1 MANQV
6 CASCEYIETKTV
18 ERGCV
23 RDFIV
28 TCKKEHAPIFL
39 FSGGDC
45 EDYQKWRARNE
56 KSNEIYLRFLQ

>member
-6 CASCEYIETKTV
+6 CASCRFIETKTV
-18 ERGCV
+18 ERGCA

-45 EDYQKWRARNE
+45 EDYQE
-56 KSNEIYLRFLQ
+56 KESEK

>member
-6 CASCEYIETKTV
+6 CASCEFIETKTV

-28 TCKKEHAPIFL
+28 TCKKEHTPIFL
-39 FSGGDC
+39 FSGSDC
-45 EDYQKWRARNE
+45 EDYQE
-56 KSNEIYLRFLQ
+56 KKESEK

>member
-6 CASCEYIETKTV
+6 CASCRFIETKTV
-18 ERGCV
+18 ERGCA

-45 EDYQKWRARNE
+45 EDYQE
-56 KSNEIYLRFLQ
+56 KESENDRIAS

>member
-6 CASCEYIETKTV
+6 CASCKYIETKTV
-18 ERGCV
+18 ERGCA

-45 EDYQKWRARNE
+45 EDYRTKKESE
-56 KSNEIYLRFLQ
+56 K